1 MAKDTEIKI
10 NEADFN
16 DAIATMNILIQ
27 DLCDAYKNI
36 ASKNQ
41 ELAMAWTGSGGDA
54 FVKGAYSIERRFSK
68 KITSLKSRK
77 EELEKAKEAFI
88 KADDASA
95 KEIESE
101 TK

>member
-1 MAKDTEIKI
+1 MAENTEIKI
-10 NEADFN
+10 NQADFD
-16 DAIATMNILIQ
+16 DAIATMDTLIQ
-27 DLCDAYKNI
+27 NLCDAYKNI
-36 ASKNQ
+36 TSKNQ
-41 ELAMAWTGSGGDA
+41 ELAIAWTGSGGDA

-68 KITSLKSRK
+68 KITDLKSRK

-88 KADDASA
+88 KADDARA